1 MADFQVTGHISRI
14 RRKNGVICVYVDEY
28 MRGFRRS
35 DGEVVQEK
43 HLTWCCVFKNAFS
56 NFLDRV
62 GIGGLVTIK
71 GEILPYGRSIDEKVE
86 GYTLLGQ
93 VINIASYPKF
103 LRTEEKLVRDSS
115 KVLDDVRLS
124 SSGGDNNADVVSE
137 RDVSVP
143 DIYGFSEPDF

>member
-35 DGEVVQEK
+35 DGEIVQEK

-56 NFLDRV
+56 NFLDRI
-62 GIGGLVTIK
+62 GIGSLVTIK

-86 GYTLLGQ
+86 GYTLFGQ
-93 VINIASYPKF
+93 VINVASYPKF
-103 LRTEEKLVRDSS
+103 LRVEEKMVRDSS
-115 KVLDDVRLS
+115 KVVDVQTS
-124 SSGGDNNADVVSE
+124 DSVVS
-137 RDVSVP
+137 DKSSDNVSRNIVVP
-143 DIYGFSEPDF
+143 DIYGFNEPDF

>member
-1 MADFQVTGHISRI
+1 MADFQVTGHISRV

-35 DGEVVQEK
+35 DGEIVQEK
-43 HLTWCCVFKNAFS
+43 YLTWCCVFKNAFS

-62 GIGGLVTIK
+62 GIGCLVTIK

-115 KVLDDVRLS
+115 RVVGVQSSDSVVSDE
-124 SSGGDNNADVVSE
+124 SSGNIGRNIV
-137 RDVSVP
+137 VP
-143 DIYGFSEPDF
+143 DIYGFNEPDF